1 MKSLPEYL
9 AEPRAARAVV
19 LGFIGLCTLG
29 VLVYVTRGTL
39 DTITRDEWRF
49 LDILHHWYD
58 GQFSLADVW
67 DTNTAGS
74 EHRVPVFKL
83 YFLAD
88 ALWFGLDVRVG
99 CWLGVAALG
108 VFALLLYRH
117 FLRMRPEARGSFDH
131 YAFLPVVF
139 TLFSY
144 TQTHTYTYDLLA
156 VFTITGSML
165 MAALWMQMDFRLR
178 EPQPLWRYGAFALG
192 LAALIILFGA
202 GKGPALVLATVAI
215 ALPLA
220 WQVGGRYRLY
230 VLACIGAG
238 ALAGE
243 LIYWYGGAG
252 GVSDSGLGGL
262 VSRVFADLPGA
273 VSYVVHALGA
283 ALIDPELL
291 DPGLRSAGFAWAGTL
306 VLLAAVAALTVYL
319 RTRMY
324 RRTLLPLA
332 LAVFAAG
339 YLAELVVG
347 RFGGGTENGSA
358 PRYVFTDHLLV
369 LACVY
374 VFAEACRGLH
384 AAGRRQAAFTAL
396 LVLGITVTVIESRNL
411 DVEYQFI
418 PAQVRAQQ
426 SAIDVTRAR
435 MAGQLGDYPAWD
447 CPNTDLCDEG
457 ARFLAQH
464 HLSPFREDAKP

>member
-1 MKSLPEYL
+1 MKSLPERL
-9 AEPRAARAVV
+9 AEPRAARGVV
-19 LGFIGLCTLG
+19 LGLIGLCTLG

-117 FLRMRPEARGSFDH
+117 FLRMRPEGRDAFDH

-144 TQTHTYTYDLLA
+144 AQTHTYTYDLLA

-178 EPQPLWRYGAFALG
+178 GPQPLWRYAAFALG
-192 LAALIILFGA
+192 LAALIVLFGA
-202 GKGPALVLATVAI
+202 GKGPALVLATAVI

-220 WQVGGRYRLY
+220 WQAGGRYRLR
-230 VLACIGAG
+230 VLACVGAG
-238 ALAGE
+238 ALVGE
-243 LIYWYGGAG
+243 LVYWHGGAG
-252 GVSDSGLGGL
+252 GLSDSSLGSL

-273 VSYVVHALGA
+273 ASYVLHALGA
-283 ALIDPELL
+283 ALVNPEVFNA
-291 DPGLRSAGFAWAGTL
+291 GLRSTGVAWAGGL
-306 VLLAAVAALTVYL
+306 VLAAAVAALVVYL

-384 AAGRRQAAFTAL
+384 AAGRRQAALTVL
-396 LVLGITVTVIESRNL
+396 LVLGVTVAVIESRSL

-418 PAQVRAQQ
+418 PAQLRAQQ
-426 SAIDVTRAR
+426 AAIDVTKAR
-435 MAGQLGDYPAWD
+435 MAGQPGDYPAWD
-447 CPNTDLCDEG
+447 CPKTDLCDDG

-464 HLSPFREDAKP
+464 HLSLFREDATP